1 MKFPVDL
8 LADASQQQLEKLA
21 HEYLNTLRYS
31 NPDDPERLTLSDS
44 TQVKNQHNT
53 HPPGLDFHLMCDYL
67 LKIFSA
73 IFA

>member
-8 LADASQQQLEKLA
+8 MADVSQQQLEKLA
-21 HEYLNTLRYS
+21 HEYLNTLRDS

-44 TQVKNQHNT
+44 TQVKKQHNT

-73 IFA
+73 TFA